1 MFKKSKKNQKG
12 FTLVELLVMLVI
24 LAVIMIIAVP
34 NITGILSRNRS
45 TTYIEDAKKLITRA
59 EYKFR
64 GNSETMQL
72 EKGNCI
78 LMSLRYLDNAEFE
91 SPPNNGEYLKDQ
103 SFVVVKRENSSYN
116 YYVRL
121 VEKLK
126 NKEEYRGVLL
136 NSSKDLYQE
145 DSYSLVDNIDSSNLF
160 NVNSYIS
167 NPDGVKGLIS
177 SIGCN
182 NVSVFG
188 DGESD
193 SSDA

>member
-1 MFKKSKKNQKG
+1 M
-12 FTLVELLVMLVI
+12 MLVI